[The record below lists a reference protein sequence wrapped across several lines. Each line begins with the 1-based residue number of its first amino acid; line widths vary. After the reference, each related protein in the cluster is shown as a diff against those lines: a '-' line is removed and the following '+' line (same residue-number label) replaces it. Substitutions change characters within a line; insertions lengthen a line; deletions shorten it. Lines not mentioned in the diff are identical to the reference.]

1 MIVIVGVEEAVTT
14 LCRCQDEEEI
24 KNHPQRNSSP
34 DVCFVLYVLSFI
46 SFLSF
51 LVCLFVCLFVS
62 IVFCFVLFGFI
73 RCQDEEEI
81 LKGAA
86 RKMSQKI
93 GAAERDRSGIL
104 EETCSPLFLAHR
116 QITDPQI
123 HRSSPIGIRA
133 LFIEW
138 KRVNP

>member
-1 MIVIVGVEEAVTT
+1 M
-14 LCRCQDEEEI
+14 
-24 KNHPQRNSSP
+24 
-34 DVCFVLYVLSFI
+34 FVLFCMFCHLSR
-46 SFLSF
+46 F
-51 LVCLFVCLFVS
+51 LVFLFVSIVCLFVS

-93 GAAERDRSGIL
+93 GAAETQERGRSGIL

-123 HRSSPIGIRA
+123 ITNRNTA
-133 LFIEW
+133 TLIEW
-138 KRVNP
+138 KRVNPQYHTIH